1 MESRT
6 FRNWLAERGCRFD
19 SHDQE
24 GRTHGHPVVTV
35 HREDRSAKLPLLGLH
50 EELDPRLVRQIC
62 EDLKLDW
69 SELPG
74 PKSRT

>member
-6 FRNWLAERGCRFD
+6 FRDWLAERGCRFD

-24 GRTHGHPVVTV
+24 GRAHGHPVVTV
-35 HREDRSAKLPLLGLH
+35 HREDRTAKLPLLGLH
-50 EELDPRLVRQIC
+50 EDLDPRVVRQIC
-62 EDLKLDW
+62 DDLQLNW

-74 PKSRT
+74 PKGRT